1 MCSSP
6 AEAVAVESQLK
17 LVARPMYSNPP
28 LQGAK
33 VGGLWGGGRG
43 GGGGVWL
50 SGVIWESK

>member
-1 MCSSP
+1 M
-6 AEAVAVESQLK
+6 ESQLK